1 MNWSAV
7 TNGEVPLGVTTV
19 TSTVPEPAGETAVA
33 LESLFTAMV
42 VAAEEPNMMAVAPVK
57 PVPLRL
63 TVVPPAAGPEV
74 GLMAVTLGGPGM

>member
-1 MNWSAV
+1 
-7 TNGEVPLGVTTV
+7 
-19 TSTVPEPAGETAVA
+19 VA

-74 GLMAVTLGGPGM
+74 GLMAVTLAVRGCN